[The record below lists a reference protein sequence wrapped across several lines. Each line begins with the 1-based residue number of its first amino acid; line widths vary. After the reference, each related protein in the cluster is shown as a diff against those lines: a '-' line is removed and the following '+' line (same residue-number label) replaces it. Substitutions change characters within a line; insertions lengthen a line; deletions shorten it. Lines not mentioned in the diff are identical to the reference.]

1 MIGPFASAIAGPVA
15 TAITSPGVG
24 GGGSPSLDSA
34 IRALFAN
41 GEQGGMWDAT
51 QRQYVEGPGSA
62 FAPGSDANSRLYQ
75 IMDAKELL
83 TPSAELT
90 PVTFASATGW
100 TTSNASVV
108 ISGGV
113 CTWTGASTGHN
124 VSCTGASSPIG
135 AMFLVEIVVDSIS
148 SGGLSFASGAGAS
161 QTKILAVGINTFYI
175 SNRGGSLPNPTV
187 YSSSVSTN
195 AVISKFSVKRVST
208 ATSFLAQQTT
218 AKQPRWKDMP
228 SHYADF
234 DAVDDA
240 MIAVLPAMGSN
251 CTVASVGPGGSPSI
265 LTGQT
270 IGAGD
275 YTVAS
280 DFARYLVI
288 NRALTGP
295 ETAALTAWLTEGASA

>member
-1 MIGPFASAIAGPVA
+1 MSIYDSPYGPPYLNPYQSITKAGA
-15 TAITSPGVG
+15 G
-24 GGGSPSLDSA
+24 GQSLDSA

-51 QRQYVEGPGSA
+51 QRQYVEGSGLV
-62 FAPGSDANSRLYQ
+62 FAPGSGAAARLYH
-75 IMDAKELL
+75 IMDAKEPL

-90 PVTFASATGW
+90 PGTFASATGW

-124 VSCTGASSPIG
+124 VSCVGASSPIG

-148 SGGLSFASGAGAS
+148 SGGMVFVAGGGAA
-161 QTKILAVGINTFYI
+161 QTKSLAVGVNTFYI
-175 SNRGGSLPNPTV
+175 SSRGASIQNPAV
-187 YSSSVSTN
+187 YAVGTTT

-208 ATSFLAQQTT
+208 ATSFLAQFTA
-218 AKQPRWKDMP
+218 AKQPLWKDTP
-228 SHYADF
+228 SHFADF

-240 MIAVLPAMGSN
+240 LVAVLPAMGSN

-275 YTVAS
+275 YTVAA

-288 NRALTGP
+288 NRALTSP